1 MLEFLIVA
9 AVAALFLIA
18 LLWGPTSAPR
28 SATRPRTTSNKSV
41 VSTARDS
48 YTHQEVF
55 P

>member
-1 MLEFLIVA
+1 MVEFLIGS
-9 AVAALFLIA
+9 AVAVVFLVA

-28 SATRPRTTSNKSV
+28 SATRPRKTSNSSV